1 MRDEIDSLISDKLNT
16 LEQTLDDFYNGESI
30 RESIE
35 NQTNLQ
41 NYNKQR
47 NDYKA
52 ELLRMLDK
60 YKNNGIKI
68 EYSSDMSIEELE
80 KIINK
85 VKHHE

>member
-1 MRDEIDSLISDKLNT
+1 MRDEIDGLISDKLNT

-85 VKHHE
+85 VKM

>member
-85 VKHHE
+85 VKM

>member
-68 EYSSDMSIEELE
+68 EYSSNMSIEELE

-85 VKHHE
+85 VKM

>member
-1 MRDEIDSLISDKLNT
+1 MRDEIDSLISDKLST

-85 VKHHE
+85 VKM